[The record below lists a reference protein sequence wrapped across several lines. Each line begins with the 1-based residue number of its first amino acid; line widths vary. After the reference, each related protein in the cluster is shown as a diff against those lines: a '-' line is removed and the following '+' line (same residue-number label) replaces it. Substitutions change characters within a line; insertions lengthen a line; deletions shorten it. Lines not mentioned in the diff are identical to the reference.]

1 MQICSMIYNMF
12 REFILVRQFISVSM
26 VGFAYLLPQGILCG
40 YGYFLLIW
48 SWYMWLHRNALGSNY
63 GLPDVSSSL
72 TFTDIYMCMFSL
84 GGVVEDFGVTD
95 CWFCVVLWPTYRPI
109 ANQYMFYADL
119 VTLAISWHRVIYK
132 LGGITCVGWHSLNTS
147 GC

>member
-12 REFILVRQFISVSM
+12 RQFILVRQFISVSM

-40 YGYFLLIW
+40 YGYFLLIS

-109 ANQYMFYADL
+109 ANKYNVLCRPSNPSDILTPCHVQAWRDHLRWLTFTEY
-119 VTLAISWHRVIYK
+119 
-132 LGGITCVGWHSLNTS
+132 
-147 GC
+147 